1 LCFKRTRETSVSG
14 KNAICNRRAEKVRER
29 RRLGILR
36 AMEVKG
42 KATAT
47 GGQWKGYSKASSLWI
62 RRGHWSCF
70 IKYEMRC
77 QEAETK

>member
-1 LCFKRTRETSVSG
+1 VERVLKGFK
-14 KNAICNRRAEKVRER
+14 
-29 RRLGILR
+29 L
-36 AMEVKG
+36 M
-42 KATAT
+42 
-47 GGQWKGYSKASSLWI
+47 I